1 MTNSSWWAKKLN
13 STNDAPRYSLSVP
26 PQTVAPAR
34 REVQPQQQSVGT
46 LDSQRPPNAEIT
58 MGEAMRIWKG
68 GEAHKK
74 EGHLACP
81 SCGST
86 TGYTAYSGMA
96 AGSVRVNGQQPR
108 PHCFECGYNGS
119 FAQGLESNWA

>member
-1 MTNSSWWAKKLN
+1 MTTSSWWAKKLN
-13 STNDAPRYSLSVP
+13 NEPARYSLTIPAQAPSPVR
-26 PQTVAPAR
+26 QTV
-34 REVQPQQQSVGT
+34 PQQQSTGT
-46 LDSQRPPNAEIT
+46 IDPQRPANAEIT

-68 GEAHKK
+68 GEAHRK

-96 AGSVRVNGQQPR
+96 AGSVRVNGQTPR

-119 FAQGLESNWA
+119 FAQGLESSWA